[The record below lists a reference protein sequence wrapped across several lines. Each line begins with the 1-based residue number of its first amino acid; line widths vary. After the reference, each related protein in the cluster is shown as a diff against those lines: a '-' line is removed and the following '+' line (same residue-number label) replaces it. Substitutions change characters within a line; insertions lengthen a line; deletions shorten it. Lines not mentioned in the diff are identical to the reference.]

1 MKNSIVNIQNRQK
14 ALVELMQDGKAHT
27 VTELSLYLKT
37 SETTIRRDLTN
48 LAQMGKV
55 IRSHGKA
62 TISTTG
68 LEIDK
73 CDNQEIERIK
83 EALAKTAASFVKSGN
98 TVFINSSSAALD
110 AVTYLINKQVTIIT
124 NNVKV
129 AALDHNSE
137 SSVFLSGGEVRFPKE
152 ALIGQAAQAFFE
164 AIQAD
169 IAIIGCYGISAE
181 RGLTTPVI
189 HEAKINEVIVKQ
201 TKGSVVC
208 IADYRKIG
216 ESANFKSCDLSAIDY
231 LITDTFANQDSLKS
245 IENCG
250 VNVIQIQ
257 V

>member
-1 MKNSIVNIQNRQK
+1 MKNAIRNIQARQQTLLDMLK
-14 ALVELMQDGKAHT
+14 DDQAHT
-27 VTELSLYLKT
+27 VKALSLSLKT
-37 SETTIRRDLTN
+37 SETTIRRDLAS
-48 LAQMGKV
+48 LARMGKV
-55 IRSHGKA
+55 NRSHGKA
-62 TISTTG
+62 KISKTG

-73 CDNQEIERIK
+73 CDNQNIEVIK
-83 EALAKTAASFVKSGN
+83 EALAKTAASFVKNGN

-110 AVTYLINKQVTIIT
+110 AVKYLIHKQVTIIT

-152 ALIGQAAQAFFE
+152 ALIGQSAQAFFE

-201 TKGSVVC
+201 TRGIVIC

-216 ESANFKSCDLSAIDY
+216 ESANFKSRDLSYIDY
-231 LITDTFANQDSLKS
+231 LITDTFSNPDKLKQ
-245 IENCG
+245 IEDCG
-250 VNVIQIQ
+250 VNIIQIQ

>member
-1 MKNSIVNIQNRQK
+1 
-14 ALVELMQDGKAHT
+14 
-27 VTELSLYLKT
+27 
-37 SETTIRRDLTN
+37 
-48 LAQMGKV
+48 MGKV
-55 IRSHGKA
+55 NRSHGKA
-62 TISTTG
+62 KISKTG

-73 CDNQEIERIK
+73 CDNQNIEVIK
-83 EALAKTAASFVKSGN
+83 EALAKTAASFVKNGN

-110 AVTYLINKQVTIIT
+110 AVKYLIHKQVTIIT

-152 ALIGQAAQAFFE
+152 ALIGQSAQAFFE

-201 TKGSVVC
+201 TRGIVIC

-216 ESANFKSCDLSAIDY
+216 ESANFKSCDLSYIDY
-231 LITDTFANQDSLKS
+231 LITDTFSNPDKLKQ
-245 IENCG
+245 IEDCG
-250 VNVIQIQ
+250 VNIIQIQ

>member
-1 MKNSIVNIQNRQK
+1 MKNSIENIQARHK
-14 ALVELMQDGKAHT
+14 VLLDIMKDGENHT
-27 VTELSLYLKT
+27 VTELSTLLKT

-55 IRSHGKA
+55 VRSHGKA
-62 TISTTG
+62 RIATTG

-73 CDNQEIERIK
+73 CDNEEIEAIK
-83 EALAKTAASFVKSGN
+83 EALAKTAASFVKNSN

-110 AVTYLINKQVTIIT
+110 SVKYLINKQVTIIT

-164 AIQAD
+164 TIQAD

-201 TKGSVVC
+201 TDGLVIC

-216 ESANFKSCDLSAIDY
+216 ESANFKSCDLAHVDY
-231 LITDTFANQDSLKS
+231 LITDTFANQDSLKK
-245 IENCG
+245 IEDCG
-250 VNVIQIQ
+250 VTVIQIQ
-257 V
+257 I

>member
-1 MKNSIVNIQNRQK
+1 MKNSIINIQSRQQS
-14 ALVELMQDGKAHT
+14 LVELMKNGKEHT
-27 VTELSLYLKT
+27 VKELSLLLKT
-37 SETTIRRDLTN
+37 SETTIRRDLSS

-62 TISTTG
+62 KISTTG

-73 CDNQEIERIK
+73 CDNPEIEQIK
-83 EALAKTAASFVKSGN
+83 EALAKTAASFVKNGN

-110 AVTYLINKQVTIIT
+110 AVKYLINKQVTIIT

-152 ALIGQAAQAFFE
+152 ALIGQATQAFFE
-164 AIQAD
+164 NIQAD
-169 IAIIGCYGISAE
+169 IAIIGCYGISAD

-216 ESANFKSCDLSAIDY
+216 EIANFKSCDLSQIDY
-231 LITDTFANQDSLKS
+231 LITDTFANQDSLKN

>member
-1 MKNSIVNIQNRQK
+1 MKNSIINIQTRQK
-14 ALVELMQDGKAHT
+14 TLVEQMKNGKEHT
-27 VTELSLYLKT
+27 VKELSLLLKT
-37 SETTIRRDLTN
+37 SETTVRRDLAN
-48 LAQMGKV
+48 IAQMGKV

-62 TISTTG
+62 KISTTG

-73 CDNQEIERIK
+73 YDNQEIEQIK
-83 EALAKTAASFVKSGN
+83 EALAKTAASFVKNGN

-110 AVTYLINKQVTIIT
+110 AVKYLIDKQVTIIT

-152 ALIGQAAQAFFE
+152 ALIGQAAQDFFE
-164 AIQAD
+164 NIQAD
-169 IAIIGCYGISAE
+169 ISIIGCYGISSD

-189 HEAKINEVIVKQ
+189 HESKINEVIVKQ
-201 TKGSVVC
+201 TKGIVVC

-216 ESANFKSCDLSAIDY
+216 ESANFKSCDLSHIDY
-231 LITDTFANQDSLKS
+231 LITDTFADQDSLKN
-245 IENCG
+245 IKNCG

-257 V
+257 L

>member
-1 MKNSIVNIQNRQK
+1 MKNG
-14 ALVELMQDGKAHT
+14 EEHT
-27 VTELSLYLKT
+27 VNELSHLLKT
-37 SETTIRRDLTN
+37 SETTIRRDLSS

-62 TISTTG
+62 KITTTG
-68 LEIDK
+68 LEIDN
-73 CDNQEIERIK
+73 CDNQEIEMIK
-83 EALAKTAASFVKSGN
+83 EALAKTAASFVKNGH

-110 AVTYLINKQVTIIT
+110 AVKYLIDKQVTIIT

-129 AALDHNSE
+129 AALNHNSE

-152 ALIGQAAQAFFE
+152 ALIGQSAQDFFE
-164 AIQAD
+164 TIQAD

-189 HEAKINEVIVKQ
+189 HEAKINAVIVKQ
-201 TKGSVVC
+201 TKGLVIC

-216 ESANFKSCDLSAIDY
+216 ESANFKSCDLAHVDY
-231 LITDTFANQDSLKS
+231 LITDTFANQDSLKKV
-245 IENCG
+245 EECG

-257 V
+257 I